1 VRGWLL
7 DTNVIS
13 ELRKP
18 RPNSAVAE
26 FVAAQP
32 GEVLFTTEVTF
43 GEIRFGI
50 EQLEDSGRRTDI
62 HMWLNRTLRPL
73 FLGRVL
79 AITED
84 VIVRWKTMA
93 VEGQKR
99 RHIFGQPDLF
109 IAAIAA
115 LEDLVVVT
123 RDMGEFITAGVPVFD
138 PWSSIL
144 HAHGKQVRI
153 EPPASVHTVAG
164 LVLKRG

>member
-7 DTNVIS
+7 DTNVVS

-18 RPNSAVAE
+18 RPNSAVAA

-32 GEVLFTTEVTF
+32 GEMLFTTEVTF

-50 EQLEDSGRRTDI
+50 EQLEDAGRRADI
-62 HMWLNRTLRPL
+62 HLWLNRTLRPL
-73 FLGRVL
+73 FFGRVL

-99 RHIFGQPDLF
+99 RQTFGQPDLF

-123 RDMGEFITAGVPVFD
+123 RDTGEFVAAEVPVFD

-144 HAHGKQVRI
+144 HVRGKEVRI
-153 EPPASVHTVAG
+153 KPPASVDAVAELLRFG
-164 LVLKRG
+164 